1 MRLLPRVGWCGHLGI
16 PARPEGTSSC
26 WWEHVAFSMGDTEP
40 GPPHITLPRLL
51 RTPWLPAW
59 RRGRNPPRVGSTAQL
74 EGGAQPTWKGSTAQL
89 EGGAQSAWRGEHS
102 PAGRGAQPSWRGST
116 AQLEEGAQSAWRGR
130 HSPAGRGAQ
139 PSWRGSTA
147 QLKGGAQPSWRG
159 EHGLDS
165 LLICPSEDHSMGLP
179 GGAWTAESSR
189 SPGPRGL
196 VTHMFTH

>member
-1 MRLLPRVGWCGHLGI
+1 MRLLPRVGWWGHLGI

-59 RRGRNPPRVGSTAQL
+59 RRGRNPPRVGTTAQL
-74 EGGAQPTWKGSTAQL
+74 EGGAQPSWRREHSPPGRRSTAHLEGEHSPAGGRSTVCL
-89 EGGAQSAWRGEHS
+89 EGGAQPSWKGEHS
-102 PAGRGAQPSWRGST
+102 PAGRGAQP
-116 AQLEEGAQSAWRGR
+116 A
-130 HSPAGRGAQ
+130 
-139 PSWRGSTA
+139 
-147 QLKGGAQPSWRG
+147 WRG

-179 GGAWTAESSR
+179 GGA
-189 SPGPRGL
+189 
-196 VTHMFTH
+196 